1 MNTADWIIAGI
12 TILAFI
18 PFMVVILFGGYCV
31 VDDMAREIHERMRSW
46 KDDNQKQY

>member
-1 MNTADWIIAGI
+1 MNMADWIITCV
-12 TILAFI
+12 TILTFI

-46 KDDNQKQY
+46 KNNNH